1 MLPEFD
7 AFGNLPPGV
16 HRATWDEL
24 VERFGG
30 NAHRQALLAGLRR
43 ALTALQAAGCETAYV
58 NGSFVTAR
66 EDPGDYDLCWDV
78 GDRVDPKLL
87 DPVLLPGRRRE
98 AKEKYLGD
106 ILPNM
111 PMNPTGPTV
120 LQFFQQDEDGR
131 LKGIVAISLSN
142 L

>member
-16 HRATWDEL
+16 HWATWDVL

-30 NAHRQALLAGLRR
+30 NAHRQALVAGLRR
-43 ALTALQAAGCETAYV
+43 VLIALQAAGCDTAYV

-111 PMNPTGPTV
+111 PMNPTGSTV